1 MVVGQSQRWLLQS
14 NFNKLKVYTTTQPL
28 REKLI
33 EMRGIVAEKT
43 AELLVKKDML
53 DKVNARIQLLEANFN
68 EKIQQK
74 EMLTNKINECQ
85 LKLDRA

>member
-1 MVVGQSQRWLLQS
+1 
-14 NFNKLKVYTTTQPL
+14 
-28 REKLI
+28 
-33 EMRGIVAEKT
+33 MRGIVAEKT

-74 EMLTNKINECQ
+74 EMLTNKINEC
-85 LKLDRA
+85 

>member
-1 MVVGQSQRWLLQS
+1 
-14 NFNKLKVYTTTQPL
+14 
-28 REKLI
+28 
-33 EMRGIVAEKT
+33 MRGIVAEKT

>member
-1 MVVGQSQRWLLQS
+1 M
-14 NFNKLKVYTTTQPL
+14 YTTTQPL